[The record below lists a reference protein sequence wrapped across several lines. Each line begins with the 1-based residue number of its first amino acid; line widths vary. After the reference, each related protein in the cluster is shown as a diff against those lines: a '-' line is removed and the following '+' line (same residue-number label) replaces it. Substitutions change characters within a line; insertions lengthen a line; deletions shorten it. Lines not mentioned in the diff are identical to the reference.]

1 MKGGRSDKGLGFF
14 ASFAPFAVKD
24 FDRKGRKDRKENCCA
39 DIIALVMITVS
50 KEDYLKAIF
59 EAESEGET
67 VISATLAGWL
77 EVTPPAVTMAL
88 RRLKRDGLVEVR
100 KDGRVR
106 LTVAGRRI
114 ARRTAIRHHLIERML
129 HEVFEMPWY
138 RTHDEAER
146 LEHAVSADF
155 ESLLIKK
162 LGREGACLHGNFAT
176 FDSPAQKSR
185 RGYRLLSETEPGQN
199 YIVASVYER
208 DSKLGEL
215 LDKRGIRPGSEL
227 RVRERNYD
235 QTLSLDTP
243 AGTVVLGRPAA
254 EKIWVSS
261 VPASAKR

>member
-1 MKGGRSDKGLGFF
+1 
-14 ASFAPFAVKD
+14 
-24 FDRKGRKDRKENCCA
+24 
-39 DIIALVMITVS
+39 MITVS

-77 EVTPPAVTMAL
+77 KVTPPAVTMAL

-106 LTVAGRRI
+106 LTDAGRRI
-114 ARRTAIRHHLIERML
+114 AKRTAIRHHLIERML
-129 HEVFEMPWY
+129 YEVFEMPWY

-162 LGREGACLHGNFAT
+162 LGRDGACPHGNFAT

-185 RGYRLLSETEPGQN
+185 RGYKLLSEADPGQS
-199 YIVASVYER
+199 YIVASIYER

-215 LDKRGIRPGSEL
+215 LDKTGHPPRQRALLTRAQLRPNSFPGYL
-227 RVRERNYD
+227 RRRD
-235 QTLSLDTP
+235 RS
-243 AGTVVLGRPAA
+243 GRPCGG
-254 EKIWVSS
+254 KNLGVI
-261 VPASAKR
+261 PASVYHPVLKTSNPNSSFTEI

>member
-1 MKGGRSDKGLGFF
+1 
-14 ASFAPFAVKD
+14 
-24 FDRKGRKDRKENCCA
+24 
-39 DIIALVMITVS
+39 MITVS

-114 ARRTAIRHHLIERML
+114 AKRTAIRHHLIERM
-129 HEVFEMPWY
+129 
-138 RTHDEAER
+138 
-146 LEHAVSADF
+146 EHAVSADF

-162 LGREGACLHGNFAT
+162 LGRNGACPHGNFAT

-185 RGYRLLSETEPGQN
+185 RGYRLLSEAEPGQG

-208 DSKLGEL
+208 DSRLGEL
-215 LDKRGIRPGSEL
+215 LDKRGIRPGSQL
-227 RVRERNYD
+227 YLRERNYD
-235 QTLSLDTP
+235 QTLSLNTS
-243 AGTVVLGRPAA
+243 AGAIVLGRPAA
-254 EKIWVSS
+254 EKIWVTAP
-261 VPASAKR
+261 PASAQP